1 GIDWGNL
8 DAERKYCRCHA
19 AAAGELMKIKFCGIR
34 RLEDVAAVNLCQ
46 PDYMGM
52 ILSGGFRRSISQE
65 QAQRLVQEKSDAI
78 AAVGVFVN
86 ESSEIICRMAEQLHL
101 QVIQLHGNE
110 SAEQIQTLQQKT
122 GLPVWKALRIG
133 TLEELEAAGTN
144 PADCLILEG
153 KTGAGIGGTGVCADW
168 ELLARHSWNRSFFLA
183 GGLQPENVLEA
194 IATVSPTGV
203 DFSSGIEEDG
213 VKSLR
218 RMKQLMTLIR
228 GA

>member
-1 GIDWGNL
+1 
-8 DAERKYCRCHA
+8 
-19 AAAGELMKIKFCGIR
+19 MKIKFCGIR

-46 PDYMGM
+46 QDYMGM

>member
-1 GIDWGNL
+1 M
-8 DAERKYCRCHA
+8 R
-19 AAAGELMKIKFCGIR
+19 IKFCGIR
-34 RLEDVAAVNLCQ
+34 RLEDVAAVNFCQ

-65 QAQRLVQEKSDAI
+65 QAQRLVQEKSAAI

-86 ESSEIICRMAEQLHL
+86 ESSETICRMAEQLHL

-110 SAEQIQTLQQKT
+110 SAEQIQTLQQKI

-133 TLEELEAAGTN
+133 TLEELEVAGTN

>member
-1 GIDWGNL
+1 
-8 DAERKYCRCHA
+8 
-19 AAAGELMKIKFCGIR
+19 MKIKFCGIR

-65 QAQRLVQEKSDAI
+65 QAQCLVQEKSDAI

-86 ESSEIICRMAEQLHL
+86 ESSETICRMAEQLHL

-168 ELLARHSWNRSFFLA
+168 VLARHSWNRSFFLA

>member
-1 GIDWGNL
+1 M
-8 DAERKYCRCHA
+8 R
-19 AAAGELMKIKFCGIR
+19 IKFCGIR

-122 GLPVWKALRIG
+122 GLPVWKALRIS

-153 KTGAGIGGTGVCADW
+153 KTGTGIGGTGVCADW

>member
-1 GIDWGNL
+1 
-8 DAERKYCRCHA
+8 
-19 AAAGELMKIKFCGIR
+19 MKIKFCGIR

-194 IATVSPTGV
+194 IATVSPTDV

>member
-1 GIDWGNL
+1 
-8 DAERKYCRCHA
+8 
-19 AAAGELMKIKFCGIR
+19 MKIKFCGIR

-86 ESSEIICRMAEQLHL
+86 ESSETICRMAEQLHL

-183 GGLQPENVLEA
+183 GGLQLENVLEA

>member
-1 GIDWGNL
+1 
-8 DAERKYCRCHA
+8 
-19 AAAGELMKIKFCGIR
+19 MKIKFCGIR
-34 RLEDVAAVNLCQ
+34 RLEDVTAVNLCQ

-86 ESSEIICRMAEQLHL
+86 ESSETICRMAEQLHL

-194 IATVSPTGV
+194 IATASPTGV

>member
-1 GIDWGNL
+1 
-8 DAERKYCRCHA
+8 
-19 AAAGELMKIKFCGIR
+19 MKIKFCGIR

-65 QAQRLVQEKSDAI
+65 QALRLVQEKSDAI

>member
-1 GIDWGNL
+1 
-8 DAERKYCRCHA
+8 
-19 AAAGELMKIKFCGIR
+19 MKIKFCGIR

-65 QAQRLVQEKSDAI
+65 LAQRLVQEKSDAI
-78 AAVGVFVN
+78 AVVGVFVN
-86 ESSEIICRMAEQLHL
+86 ESSETICRMAEQLHL

-133 TLEELEAAGTN
+133 MLEELEAAGTN

>member
-1 GIDWGNL
+1 
-8 DAERKYCRCHA
+8 
-19 AAAGELMKIKFCGIR
+19 MKIKFCGIR

-65 QAQRLVQEKSDAI
+65 QAQRLVQEKSDEI

>member
-1 GIDWGNL
+1 M
-8 DAERKYCRCHA
+8 R
-19 AAAGELMKIKFCGIR
+19 IKFCGIR

-86 ESSEIICRMAEQLHL
+86 ESSETICRMAEQLHL

-153 KTGAGIGGTGVCADW
+153 KMGAGIGGTGVCADW

-213 VKSLR
+213 VNH
-218 RMKQLMTLIR
+218 
-228 GA
+228 

>member
-1 GIDWGNL
+1 
-8 DAERKYCRCHA
+8 
-19 AAAGELMKIKFCGIR
+19 MKIKFCGIR

-86 ESSEIICRMAEQLHL
+86 ESSETICRMAEQLHL

-153 KTGAGIGGTGVCADW
+153 KMGAGIGGTGVCADW

>member
-1 GIDWGNL
+1 
-8 DAERKYCRCHA
+8 
-19 AAAGELMKIKFCGIR
+19 MKIKFCGIR

-86 ESSEIICRMAEQLHL
+86 ESSETICRMAEQLHL
-101 QVIQLHGNE
+101 QVIQLHGKE

-133 TLEELEAAGTN
+133 TLQELEAAGTN

>member
-1 GIDWGNL
+1 
-8 DAERKYCRCHA
+8 
-19 AAAGELMKIKFCGIR
+19 MKIKFCGIR
-34 RLEDVAAVNLCQ
+34 RLEDVTAVNLCQ

-86 ESSEIICRMAEQLHL
+86 ESSETICRMAEQLHL

-133 TLEELEAAGTN
+133 TLEDLEAAGTN

>member
-1 GIDWGNL
+1 
-8 DAERKYCRCHA
+8 
-19 AAAGELMKIKFCGIR
+19 MKIKFCGIR

-65 QAQRLVQEKSDAI
+65 QAQRLVQEKSATI

-86 ESSEIICRMAEQLHL
+86 ESSETICRMAEQLHL

-133 TLEELEAAGTN
+133 TLEDLEAAGTN

>member
-1 GIDWGNL
+1 
-8 DAERKYCRCHA
+8 
-19 AAAGELMKIKFCGIR
+19 MKIKFCGIR

-65 QAQRLVQEKSDAI
+65 LAQRLVQEKSDAI
-78 AAVGVFVN
+78 AVVGVFVN
-86 ESSEIICRMAEQLHL
+86 ESSETICRMAEQLHL

-194 IATVSPTGV
+194 IAPNGQLWIHLPQRIHLFLSIMEMPC
-203 DFSSGIEEDG
+203 SS
-213 VKSLR
+213 
-218 RMKQLMTLIR
+218 
-228 GA
+228 

>member
-1 GIDWGNL
+1 
-8 DAERKYCRCHA
+8 
-19 AAAGELMKIKFCGIR
+19 MKIKFCGIR

-168 ELLARHSWNRSFFLA
+168 ELLAQNSWNHSFFLA

-218 RMKQLMTLIR
+218 RMKKLMTLIR

>member
-1 GIDWGNL
+1 
-8 DAERKYCRCHA
+8 
-19 AAAGELMKIKFCGIR
+19 MKIKFCGIR

-86 ESSEIICRMAEQLHL
+86 ESSETICRMAEQLHL

-133 TLEELEAAGTN
+133 TLEELEAIETN

>member
-1 GIDWGNL
+1 
-8 DAERKYCRCHA
+8 
-19 AAAGELMKIKFCGIR
+19 MKIKFCGIR

-65 QAQRLVQEKSDAI
+65 QAQRLVQEKSATI
-78 AAVGVFVN
+78 EAVGVFVN
-86 ESSEIICRMAEQLHL
+86 ESSETICRMAEQLHL

-133 TLEELEAAGTN
+133 TLEDLEAAGTN

-183 GGLQPENVLEA
+183 GGLQPENVLGA

>member
-1 GIDWGNL
+1 
-8 DAERKYCRCHA
+8 
-19 AAAGELMKIKFCGIR
+19 MKIKFCGIR

-110 SAEQIQTLQQKT
+110 SAEQIQTLQQKI

>member
-1 GIDWGNL
+1 
-8 DAERKYCRCHA
+8 
-19 AAAGELMKIKFCGIR
+19 MKIKFCGIR

-122 GLPVWKALRIG
+122 GLPVWKAGIVRFFWQVGCNRKMFWRQLQRFLPRAW
-133 TLEELEAAGTN
+133 TFPAA
-144 PADCLILEG
+144 L
-153 KTGAGIGGTGVCADW
+153 K
-168 ELLARHSWNRSFFLA
+168 
-183 GGLQPENVLEA
+183 
-194 IATVSPTGV
+194 
-203 DFSSGIEEDG
+203 
-213 VKSLR
+213 
-218 RMKQLMTLIR
+218 RM
-228 GA
+228 A

>member
-1 GIDWGNL
+1 
-8 DAERKYCRCHA
+8 
-19 AAAGELMKIKFCGIR
+19 MKIKFCGIR

-65 QAQRLVQEKSDAI
+65 QAQCLVQEKSDAI

-86 ESSEIICRMAEQLHL
+86 ESSETICRMAEQLHL
-101 QVIQLHGNE
+101 QVIQLHGKE

-133 TLEELEAAGTN
+133 TLEELESAGTN

-153 KTGAGIGGTGVCADW
+153 KTAAGIGGTGVCADW

>member
-1 GIDWGNL
+1 
-8 DAERKYCRCHA
+8 
-19 AAAGELMKIKFCGIR
+19 MKIKFCGIR

-153 KTGAGIGGTGVCADW
+153 KTGTGTGIGGTGVCADW

>member
-1 GIDWGNL
+1 
-8 DAERKYCRCHA
+8 
-19 AAAGELMKIKFCGIR
+19 MKIKFCGIR

-183 GGLQPENVLEA
+183 GGLQPA

>member
-1 GIDWGNL
+1 
-8 DAERKYCRCHA
+8 
-19 AAAGELMKIKFCGIR
+19 MKIKFCGIR

-86 ESSEIICRMAEQLHL
+86 ESSETICRMAEQLHL

>member
-1 GIDWGNL
+1 
-8 DAERKYCRCHA
+8 
-19 AAAGELMKIKFCGIR
+19 MKIKFCGIR

-86 ESSEIICRMAEQLHL
+86 ESSETICRMAEQLHL

-168 ELLARHSWNRSFFLA
+168 ELLARYSWNRPFFLA

>member
-1 GIDWGNL
+1 
-8 DAERKYCRCHA
+8 
-19 AAAGELMKIKFCGIR
+19 MKIKFCGIR

-86 ESSEIICRMAEQLHL
+86 ESSETICRMAEQLHL

-122 GLPVWKALRIG
+122 GFPVWKALRIG

>member
-1 GIDWGNL
+1 
-8 DAERKYCRCHA
+8 
-19 AAAGELMKIKFCGIR
+19 MKIKFCGIR

-65 QAQRLVQEKSDAI
+65 QAQRLVQEKSAAI

-86 ESSEIICRMAEQLHL
+86 ESSETICRMAEQLHL

-110 SAEQIQTLQQKT
+110 SAEQIQTLQQKI

-194 IATVSPTGV
+194 IATVSPTSV

>member
-1 GIDWGNL
+1 
-8 DAERKYCRCHA
+8 
-19 AAAGELMKIKFCGIR
+19 MKIKFCGIR
-34 RLEDVAAVNLCQ
+34 RLEDVAAVNFCQ

-52 ILSGGFRRSISQE
+52 ILSGGFRRSISQK
-65 QAQRLVQEKSDAI
+65 QAQCLVQEKSDAI

>member
-1 GIDWGNL
+1 M
-8 DAERKYCRCHA
+8 R
-19 AAAGELMKIKFCGIR
+19 IKFCGIR

>member
-1 GIDWGNL
+1 
-8 DAERKYCRCHA
+8 
-19 AAAGELMKIKFCGIR
+19 MKIKFCGIR

-65 QAQRLVQEKSDAI
+65 QAQRLVQEKLAAI

-86 ESSEIICRMAEQLHL
+86 ESSETICRMAEQLHL

-110 SAEQIQTLQQKT
+110 SAEQIQILQQKT

>member
-1 GIDWGNL
+1 
-8 DAERKYCRCHA
+8 
-19 AAAGELMKIKFCGIR
+19 
-34 RLEDVAAVNLCQ
+34 
-46 PDYMGM
+46 M

-86 ESSEIICRMAEQLHL
+86 ESSETICRMAEQLHL

>member
-1 GIDWGNL
+1 
-8 DAERKYCRCHA
+8 
-19 AAAGELMKIKFCGIR
+19 MKIKFCGIR

-65 QAQRLVQEKSDAI
+65 QAQCLVQEKSDAI

-86 ESSEIICRMAEQLHL
+86 ESSETICRMAEQLHL

-110 SAEQIQTLQQKT
+110 SAKQIQTLQQKT

>member
-1 GIDWGNL
+1 M
-8 DAERKYCRCHA
+8 R
-19 AAAGELMKIKFCGIR
+19 IKFCGIR

-65 QAQRLVQEKSDAI
+65 QAQRLVQEKSAAI

-86 ESSEIICRMAEQLHL
+86 ESSETICRMAEQLHL

>member
-1 GIDWGNL
+1 M
-8 DAERKYCRCHA
+8 R
-19 AAAGELMKIKFCGIR
+19 IKFCGIR

-86 ESSEIICRMAEQLHL
+86 ESSETICRMAEQLHL

-153 KTGAGIGGTGVCADW
+153 KMGAGIGGTGVCADW

-203 DFSSGIEEDG
+203 DFSSGLEEDG